1 VLITSGHELIT
12 THDIDRLSAET
23 VIRSAAKNRAPVQHP
38 GSN

>member
-23 VIRSAAKNRAPVQHP
+23 VIRSAAKNRTPVQHP
-38 GSN
+38 ASN